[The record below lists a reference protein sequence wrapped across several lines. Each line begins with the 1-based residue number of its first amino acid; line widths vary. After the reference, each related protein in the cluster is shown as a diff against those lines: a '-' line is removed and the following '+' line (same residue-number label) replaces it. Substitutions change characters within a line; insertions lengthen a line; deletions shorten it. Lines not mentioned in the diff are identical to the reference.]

1 MLPCKCFNRVKCAHS
16 SFHLSSLQVI
26 KRMNAKQSRLFYVK
40 KAKLLLSCTILLS
53 IYKQALHVT
62 TYFAMLPCF
71 FVFVYRAAFPA
82 ENNNWFFNL
91 QIKWKGGKCGFWRGP
106 PIIFDFKYWCRCF
119 KCLIVKLNIS
129 IYITWESLKKCLV
142 ITFDSLPIF

>member
-1 MLPCKCFNRVKCAHS
+1 MRILLSTSHLYKWLNEWMQNRADFFMSKK
-16 SFHLSSLQVI
+16 LSSCWVAQ
-26 KRMNAKQSRLFYVK
+26 FF
-40 KAKLLLSCTILLS
+40 LS

-82 ENNNWFFNL
+82 ENNNRFFNL
-91 QIKWKGGKCGFWRGP
+91 QIKWKGGKCGFGRGP